1 MDGSN
6 RMLYPPLVDD
16 DEDEK
21 TNLTGENESPSRM
34 NDEKPNSVLSD
45 KLKDRFA
52 SMRALLRKDQKE
64 KEGSSELKRKQRR
77 MAIETALKIESEVA
91 RLESGIAELENLLG
105 QQQQQLLNNI
115 GVADEDDGN
124 VLGGILVLPSLPSIV
139 AVEDEDVVVT
149 EEDEISQQS
158 IGFMAR
164 KGEIL
169 CDH

>member
-1 MDGSN
+1 
-6 RMLYPPLVDD
+6 MLFPPLVDD
-16 DEDEK
+16 EEDDEI
-21 TNLTGENESPSRM
+21 NHAGENLSLLNVNE
-34 NDEKPNSVLSD
+34 EKPNSVLSD

-105 QQQQQLLNNI
+105 QQQQQQLLNNI
-115 GVADEDDGN
+115 GAVDDDDGN
-124 VLGGILVLPSLPSIV
+124 ILGGVLVLPSLPSIV
-139 AVEDEDVVVT
+139 AIEDEDVVVT
-149 EEDEISQQS
+149 TEDEIAPKS

-169 CDH
+169 CDN